1 MPRFVMIAHPD
12 GREYAVTVADFKSGA
27 DEQFRGFKITTYE
40 GGDEY
45 DGPKTAAA
53 VVKAQDA
60 PRATE
65 KAADGKKDGGE

>member
-1 MPRFVMIAHPD
+1 MARFVMITHPD

-27 DEQFRGFKITTYE
+27 DEQYKGFKITIYE

-53 VVKAQDA
+53 IAKEADTPKAAPKADA
-60 PRATE
+60 PKDE
-65 KAADGKKDGGE
+65 K